1 MSLFIQPHL
10 APGSIVITWLSHTAP
25 AAPRARRCLG
35 LGRGLGAAEVCPP
48 GAAVGQRMK
57 GPCAVRLGCDVM
69 GCDGMG
75 WDGTGSQ
82 PCSLNSSHLIC
93 GSVSQLGHC
102 MLFSAGEESLWE
114 PVFAFPASRIG
125 VFFDCTSNYGR
136 LLVFNGLIHGT

>member
-69 GCDGMG
+69 GWG
-75 WDGTGSQ
+75 GTEREANLALSTQ
-82 PCSLNSSHLIC
+82 LISFVAVSASWGTAC
-93 GSVSQLGHC
+93 CFQQAKKVSVSLCLLFLPAGLEYFSIAPVNTESF
-102 MLFSAGEESLWE
+102 LFST
-114 PVFAFPASRIG
+114 V
-125 VFFDCTSNYGR
+125 
-136 LLVFNGLIHGT
+136 